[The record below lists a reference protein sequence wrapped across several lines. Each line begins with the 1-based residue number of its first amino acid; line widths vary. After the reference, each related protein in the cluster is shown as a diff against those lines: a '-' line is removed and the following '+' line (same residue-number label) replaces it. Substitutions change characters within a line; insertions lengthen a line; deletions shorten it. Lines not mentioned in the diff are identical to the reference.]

1 MFQCVH
7 AAAGLFNFGSHQL
20 AAFFH
25 LGQAKKIRQKVCKAL
40 HGIVQIGAGKGKAI
54 GINVGR
60 VTGAGLIPEHR
71 HVHTHHIAA
80 VGFQQ
85 HFLLGGHHGGVQLFV
100 AHAGAGQHKVLV
112 ALGKPGLHTLAQGL
126 VFAHQIQKLA
136 HQLIALILQQLV
148 AAQGRGQL
156 AF

>member
-1 MFQCVH
+1 MVGLLQHHILHLHQAGLGAALVFVQLHGDIADLLLRFGDHHMFQRVH

-60 VTGAGLIPEHR
+60 VAGAGLIPEHR
-71 HVHTHHIAA
+71 HIHAHHVAA

-85 HFLLGGHHGGVQLFV
+85 HLLLGGHHGGVQLFV
-100 AHAGAGQHKVLV
+100 AHAGAG
-112 ALGKPGLHTLAQGL
+112 
-126 VFAHQIQKLA
+126 
-136 HQLIALILQQLV
+136 
-148 AAQGRGQL
+148 
-156 AF
+156 